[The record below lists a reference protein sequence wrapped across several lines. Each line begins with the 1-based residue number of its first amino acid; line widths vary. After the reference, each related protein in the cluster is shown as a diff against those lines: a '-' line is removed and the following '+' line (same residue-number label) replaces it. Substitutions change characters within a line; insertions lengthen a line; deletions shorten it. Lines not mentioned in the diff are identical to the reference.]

1 MTEKYAMLTELI
13 KLARADGSVREEEY
27 NFIVQLAWFIGVKKV
42 EVDALFDQY
51 IESEPPPLEK
61 DRIIQF
67 HRLILL
73 AKVDHEMHEKEQ
85 HFLRDVGMRMGLRP
99 LAVEQVLKEVVD
111 SENGAMDPGR
121 LIEIFQVY
129 HN

>member
-1 MTEKYAMLTELI
+1 MTEKYSLLTQLI

-27 NFIVQLAWFIGVKKV
+27 NFIVQLAWYIGVKRT
-42 EVDALFDQY
+42 EVDALFEQY
-51 IESEPPPLEK
+51 IESDAPRLES

-67 HRLILL
+67 HRLVLL
-73 AKVDHEMHEKEQ
+73 AKVDHEIHEKELD
-85 HFLRDVGMRMGLRP
+85 FLRDVGMRMGLRP
-99 LAVEQVLKEVVD
+99 LAVEQVLREMEEG
-111 SENGAMDPGR
+111 ENGSMDPNR